1 MIKKLFI
8 LFLLTGLFVSC
19 AGDSE
24 KQGNSD
30 EQIADEANVKEEIPL
45 LTIAEFNEEAGKYS
59 GKEVRVE
66 GIVDHICRHG
76 GKRLLLVSD
85 DGDLHVDGEERFDES
100 IEGTEIIVTGIVD
113 EFRVD
118 EAYCLKLEEENIK
131 AHNAG
136 ETNSSEFENTQKE
149 IQFYRDSMQNAGIDH
164 ISYYSL
170 TYVSHKEKE

>member
-8 LFLLTGLFVSC
+8 FFLLTALFVSC
-19 AGDSE
+19 AGDAE
-24 KQGNSD
+24 KKEENGDQVK
-30 EQIADEANVKEEIPL
+30 DEANLREEIPL

-59 GKEVRVE
+59 GKEVQVE

-100 IEGTEIIVTGIVD
+100 LEGTEIIVTGIVD

-118 EAYCLKLEEENIK
+118 EAYCLKLEEENIR

-136 ETNSSEFENTQKE
+136 ETDPADFESTQKE

-170 TYVSHKEKE
+170 TYVSHKDKE

>member
-1 MIKKLFI
+1 MIKKLFV

-19 AGDSE
+19 AGDAE
-24 KQGNSD
+24 KKEKSD
-30 EQIADEANVKEEIPL
+30 EQITDEATVQEEIPL
-45 LTIAEFNEEAGKYS
+45 LTIAEFNNEAGKYS
-59 GKEVRVE
+59 GKEVKVE
-66 GIVDHICRHG
+66 GIVDHICMHG

-100 IEGTEIIVTGIVD
+100 LEGSEIIVTGIVD

-118 EAYCLKLEEENIK
+118 EAYCLKLEEENIQ

-136 ETNSSEFENTQKE
+136 ETDPAQFESAQKE
-149 IQFYRDSMQNAGIDH
+149 IQFYRDSMQKAGIDH

-170 TYVSHKEKE
+170 TYVSHKVKE